1 MKTLHTETNQ
11 YRGIN
16 AHLHS
21 KLQAES
27 GWRGFHGVHI
37 TDLAKALQVQLRPL
51 GYIARAEQGL
61 QVRRLDDSG
70 TSRVADVAIID
81 QRLAN
86 RFPVAVPVAATAG
99 EIVFPLADLVV
110 DEIDEYTGISIRRL
124 EADEDGKLPTV
135 AWLELLSPGNK
146 PGGGDFDTYNHKRRE
161 LLEKGLV
168 FIELDFLHAS
178 PTSFESLPSYQPRK
192 RGGQREAEATPY
204 RITVIDPRPTLDEG
218 EGRIRG
224 FYVDDPIPTMTIPL
238 AGSDRISFDF
248 NAPYQ
253 RSFTE
258 MYYGNE
264 VNYAEL
270 PVAFDLY
277 SLDDQAR
284 ILSRIVAVLQA
295 AERGE
300 NLEQPPQ
307 PVECLPLDEAL
318 RLFEQ
323 LRT

>member
-1 MKTLHTETNQ
+1 MRTLHTDTNQ

-61 QVRRLDDSG
+61 QVRRLDERG
-70 TSRVADVAIID
+70 TTRIADVAIID
-81 QRLAN
+81 QRPAD
-86 RFPVAVPVAATAG
+86 RFPVAVPVTAVAG
-99 EIVFPLADLVV
+99 EDVIPLTALLA
-110 DEIDEYTGISIRRL
+110 DEIDEYTAIAIRRL
-124 EADEDGKLPTV
+124 EADEDEDMPTV

-168 FIELDFLHAS
+168 FIELDYLHAS
-178 PTSFESLPSYQPRK
+178 PTSFEGLPSYRPRQ
-192 RGGQREAEATPY
+192 RGGQRAASATPY
-204 RITVIDPRPTLDEG
+204 RIMVLDPRPTLHEG
-218 EGRIRG
+218 EGRSKG
-224 FYVDDPIPTMTIPL
+224 FSVDEPIPTMTIPL

-248 NAPYQ
+248 NIPYQ

-264 VNYAEL
+264 VNYAVL
-270 PVAFDLY
+270 PAAFDLY
-277 SLDDQAR
+277 SPDDQAR
-284 ILSRIVAVLQA
+284 ILSRMIAVLRA

-300 NLEQPPQ
+300 NLEQPSQ
-307 PVECLPLDEAL
+307 PIDCLPLDEAH
-318 RLFEQ
+318 RIYEQ
-323 LRT
+323 MI